1 MPLAFCTSVDQHL
14 SVADG
19 AASARSTAARQ
30 HATPP
35 RGTGGA
41 DRLPAA
47 AAPHAEP
54 PAALHRI
61 VVVGGGAGGLELA
74 ARLGDDLGRRGKA
87 EIVLVDATLTHLW
100 KPLLHEV
107 AAGTLGPHANEFD
120 FLQQAREHH
129 FRFELGRLA
138 AVDRARRQIWLAALV
153 DEAGMEIAA
162 SRPISYATL
171 VICIGAIDNDFGTPG
186 VRTHA
191 HSLNSKADAERF
203 HRRLLAL
210 CARAELG
217 AGEAV
222 RVAIV
227 GGGATGVELAAE
239 LASAADIIASYGV
252 QLAQLRQ
259 PLRITLI
266 EMERRVLSAL
276 PADVAA
282 RVHADLTA
290 RGIDVRLNRRV
301 AAVDAEGIVLEG
313 GERIASEL
321 TVWAAGV
328 RGQEILQT
336 LDGLAINRQGQL
348 LVLPTL
354 QTTEDDNVFAF
365 GDCAS
370 CRPRLAARPVPPT
383 AQAAGQQAK
392 LLALSLRR
400 RIAGKE
406 PLLFIYEERGSI
418 VSLGDDEAVGKVTTR
433 WGHELTVR
441 GVAARFT
448 YWILYRRHLALL
460 LGSIRTVILTLGQ
473 WLSTRSQPRVKLH

>member
-1 MPLAFCTSVDQHL
+1 MQTNLSDTGPAISRQEAGLA
-14 SVADG
+14 
-19 AASARSTAARQ
+19 
-30 HATPP
+30 
-35 RGTGGA
+35 GGA
-41 DRLPAA
+41 TRSAQLPEAFAGKPARL
-47 AAPHAEP
+47 
-54 PAALHRI
+54 AALHRI
-61 VVVGGGAGGLELA
+61 VIVGGGAGGLELA
-74 ARLGDDLGRRGKA
+74 ARLGDDMGRSEKA

-107 AAGTLGPHANEFD
+107 AAGTLGPSENEFD

-129 FRFELGRLA
+129 FRFELGKLA
-138 AVDRARRQIWLAALV
+138 AVDRLRKQIWLAPLV
-153 DEAGMEIAA
+153 DEAGLEIAA
-162 SRPISYATL
+162 SRPIDYATL
-171 VICIGAIDNDFGTPG
+171 VICIGAVDNDFGTPG

-217 AGEAV
+217 SGDPV

-227 GGGATGVELAAE
+227 GGGATGCELAAE

-252 QLAQLRQ
+252 QLARLRR

-266 EMERRVLSAL
+266 EMEPRLLGAL

-282 RVHADLTA
+282 RVHTDLLA
-290 RGIDVRLNRRV
+290 RDIGIRLGRRV
-301 AAVDAEGIVLEG
+301 AEVSAGGIVLDDDEH
-313 GERIASEL
+313 IDCEL

-328 RGQEILQT
+328 RGQDILQS

-348 LVLPTL
+348 LVLATL
-354 QTTEDDNVFAF
+354 QTTEDENVFAF

-370 CRPRLAARPVPPT
+370 CRPRLFAPPVPPT

-392 LLALSLRR
+392 LLAVSLRR
-400 RIAGKE
+400 RVAGKTL
-406 PLLFIYEERGSI
+406 LLFNYEERGSI
-418 VSLGDDEAVGKVTTR
+418 VSLGHDDAVGKVATR
-433 WGHELTVR
+433 YGHELTVD
-441 GVAARFT
+441 GLAARFT

-460 LGSIRTVILTLGQ
+460 LGTIRTFILTVGQ
-473 WLSTRSQPRVKLH
+473 WLSTRIQPRVKLH

>member
-1 MPLAFCTSVDQHL
+1 MPTADSRPFRHAAGTS
-14 SVADG
+14 G
-19 AASARSTAARQ
+19 AAPPIPRRQVGQAHDDAQSVRAPEAIAAKPEL
-30 HATPP
+30 AV
-35 RGTGGA
+35 
-41 DRLPAA
+41 
-47 AAPHAEP
+47 
-54 PAALHRI
+54 ALHRI
-61 VVVGGGAGGLELA
+61 VIVGGGAGGLELA
-74 ARLGDDLGRRGKA
+74 ARLGDDLGRRAKA

-107 AAGTLGPHANEFD
+107 AAGTLAPSENEFD

-138 AVDRARRQIWLAALV
+138 AVDRVRKQIWLAPLV
-153 DEAGMEIAA
+153 DDAGQEIAA
-162 SRPISYATL
+162 SRPLDYATL

-186 VRTHA
+186 VRAHA

-217 AGEAV
+217 SGNAV

-227 GGGATGVELAAE
+227 GGGATGCELAAE

-252 QLAQLRQ
+252 RLARLRR

-266 EMERRVLSAL
+266 EMESRLLVAL

-282 RVHADLTA
+282 RVLADLGA
-290 RGIDVRLNRRV
+290 RDILVRLARRV
-301 AAVDAEGIVLEG
+301 AQVNADGIILDD
-313 GERIASEL
+313 GERIDCEL
-321 TVWAAGV
+321 TAWAAGV
-328 RGQEILQT
+328 RGQDILQT

-354 QTTEDDNVFAF
+354 QTTEDENVFAF

-370 CRPRLAARPVPPT
+370 CRPRLAAPPAPPT
-383 AQAAGQQAK
+383 AQAAGKQAK

-400 RIAGKE
+400 RVAGE
-406 PLLFIYEERGSI
+406 APLSFSYEERGSI
-418 VSLGDDEAVGKVTTR
+418 VSLGHDEAVGKVATR
-433 WGHELTVR
+433 FGHELTVD
-441 GVAARFT
+441 GLAARFT
-448 YWILYRRHLALL
+448 YWVLYRRHLALL
-460 LGSIRTVILTLGQ
+460 LGAIRTFILTLGQ
-473 WLSTRSQPRVKLH
+473 WLSTRTQPRVKLH